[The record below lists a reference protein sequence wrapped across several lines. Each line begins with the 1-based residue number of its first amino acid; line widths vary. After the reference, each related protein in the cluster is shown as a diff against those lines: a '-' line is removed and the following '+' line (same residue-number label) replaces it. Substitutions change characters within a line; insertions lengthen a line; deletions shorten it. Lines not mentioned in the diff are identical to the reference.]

1 VTLLHLALR
10 GLKGRQF
17 RSLLIG
23 FFVLVLT
30 GFLLVTTVILRGMEE
45 SLRTGMERLG
55 ADMLV
60 IPYDVTERAQKE
72 VLLGRL
78 LTEDSM
84 PAEHTGR
91 IVGMDAVE
99 RASPQRYLRMINGS
113 PYSTADELFIVAFD
127 PDTDFTILSWLK
139 EKLLEP
145 LGLRDAIG
153 GAFINMIDPSEHILV
168 NGYELVLVGKLEP
181 TGIWFDQTVFV
192 TFDTARDMVAN
203 GTISGEVSTD
213 TITNIAVDLK
223 PGYDPGRTALE
234 MLLVAPGAWPVQ
246 APKLMTAL
254 AGQRAGLIQSLFIA
268 LFIIWLLAVVITGFV
283 FSLIVNERR
292 HEIGMLRAVGASR
305 NFIFRLFL
313 TESAILA
320 IGGGITGII
329 LSTLLL
335 YFLRSWLISA
345 LEIRVFL
352 PSLPGLV
359 VFTIGCFLIALI
371 LVLPALL
378 YPAIRASRLDPV
390 VAMREV

>member
-1 VTLLHLALR
+1 
-10 GLKGRQF
+10 
-17 RSLLIG
+17 
-23 FFVLVLT
+23 
-30 GFLLVTTVILRGMEE
+30 
-45 SLRTGMERLG
+45 
-55 ADMLV
+55 
-60 IPYDVTERAQKE
+60 
-72 VLLGRL
+72 
-78 LTEDSM
+78 
-84 PAEHTGR
+84 
-91 IVGMDAVE
+91 
-99 RASPQRYLRMINGS
+99 
-113 PYSTADELFIVAFD
+113 
-127 PDTDFTILSWLK
+127 
-139 EKLLEP
+139 
-145 LGLRDAIG
+145 
-153 GAFINMIDPSEHILV
+153 MIDASEHILV

-203 GTISGEVSTD
+203 GAISGEVSTD

-254 AGQRAGLIQSLFIA
+254 AAQRAGLIQSLFIA

-292 HEIGMLRAVGASR
+292 REIGMLRAVGASR

-345 LEIRVFL
+345 LEIRVVL